1 MAYAD
6 VTDIEQRWRALDADE
21 QARAA
26 VLLEDASAML
36 ASMVTV
42 DDSDQ
47 RQAQALK
54 MVCVNMV
61 VRVMSAGTSAAFGA
75 TNASMTGGPYT
86 QSWTYEAPM
95 GDMYLTKAEK
105 AMLGVSAMIVGTVRP
120 YIGRPH
126 YGVGECCHD

>member
-6 VTDIEQRWRALDADE
+6 VSDIEARWRALSTDE

-26 VLLEDASAML
+26 VLLDDASVQL
-36 ASMVTV
+36 SRLVTV

-47 RQAQALK
+47 QQLAALK
-54 MVCVNMV
+54 MVSCNMV
-61 VRVMSAGTSAAFGA
+61 IRVMSAGTSAMFGA

-86 QSWTYEAPM
+86 QSWTYEAPT

-105 AMLGVSAMIVGTVRP
+105 ALLGVSAMIVGTVRP
-120 YIGRPH
+120 YIGHPH
-126 YGVGECCHD
+126 YGRGECRHD

>member
-6 VTDIEQRWRALDADE
+6 VSDIEARWRALSTDE

-26 VLLEDASAML
+26 VLLDDASVQL
-36 ASMVTV
+36 SRLVTV

-47 RQAQALK
+47 QQLAALK
-54 MVCVNMV
+54 MVSCNMV
-61 VRVMSAGTSAAFGA
+61 IRVMSAGTSAAFGA

-86 QSWTYEAPM
+86 QSWTYEAPT

-105 AMLGVSAMIVGTVRP
+105 ALLGVSAMIVGT
-120 YIGRPH
+120 IRPH
-126 YGVGECCHD
+126 IRPRYFDGECRHD

>member
-54 MVCVNMV
+54 MVCCNMV
-61 VRVMSAGTSAAFGA
+61 IRVMSAGTSAMFGA

-86 QSWTYEAPM
+86 QSWTYEAPT

-105 AMLGVSAMIVGTVRP
+105 ALLGVSAMIVGTIRP
-120 YIGRPH
+120 RIGRPR
-126 YGVGECCHD
+126 YFGGECRHD